1 MAFKP
6 GTDDIREA
14 PSLVLI
20 EQLLAA
26 GATVRAHDPVAIAN
40 VRTLFGDRVHF
51 SDDPLAVV
59 TGADAL
65 VIVTEWNDYRSPN
78 FAELAALMVGR
89 VIFDGRNIYEPAQ
102 VRAFGFTYYGIG
114 RC

>member
-20 EQLLAA
+20 ERLLDA

-40 VRTLFGDRVHF
+40 VQAVFGDRVQF
-51 SDDPLAVV
+51 SDDPLLIVAD
-59 TGADAL
+59 ADAL
-65 VIVTEWNDYRSPN
+65 VIVTEWNEYRSPN
-78 FAELAALMVGR
+78 FERLADLMVGR
-89 VIFDGRNIYEPAQ
+89 VIFDGRNIYEPEQ
-102 VRAFGFTYYGIG
+102 VRAFGFLHYGIG
-114 RC
+114 RR